1 MKTRTSIWFLCLC
14 LLAAACSDD
23 SSTPPQVDQG
33 AGDGPAHGLRRLDY
47 VPHEVL
53 DPVFGAVVESVDE
66 AVINAMVAAEDMTG
80 RDGNF
85 VGAIDHDELMQVM
98 ARYGR

>member
-1 MKTRTSIWFLCLC
+1 M
-14 LLAAACSDD
+14 
-23 SSTPPQVDQG
+23 
-33 AGDGPAHGLRRLDY
+33 
-47 VPHEVL
+47 
-53 DPVFGAVVESVDE
+53 VESVDE